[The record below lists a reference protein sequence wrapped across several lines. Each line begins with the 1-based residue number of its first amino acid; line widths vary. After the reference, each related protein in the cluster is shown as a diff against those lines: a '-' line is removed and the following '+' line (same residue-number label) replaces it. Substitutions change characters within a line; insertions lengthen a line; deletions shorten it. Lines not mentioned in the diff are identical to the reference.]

1 MAEIIVKQETIDAF
15 KEMGVDD
22 VAAYLDKIADRH
34 ENQKVEKE
42 WNKLSIEQKKIKL
55 EEKEI

>member
-1 MAEIIVKQETIDAF
+1 MAEIIVKQETIDSF

-34 ENQKVEKE
+34 ENQKVNAE
-42 WNKLSIEQKKIKL
+42 WNKLSN
-55 EEKEI
+55 EEKKAKLA